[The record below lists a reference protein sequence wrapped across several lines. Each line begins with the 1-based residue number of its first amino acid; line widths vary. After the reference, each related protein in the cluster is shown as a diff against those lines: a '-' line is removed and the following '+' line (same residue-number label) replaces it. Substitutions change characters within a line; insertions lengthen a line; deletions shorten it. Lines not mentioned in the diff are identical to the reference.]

1 MDKIVLFDGICN
13 LCHGFVQFLI
23 RRDPEKKINYIFL
36 QSDVGKK
43 YLQKFHLSQNE
54 LFFILFIDQN
64 KCYIKSSAILRIIK
78 QLHGFYP
85 LLYVFILVPPVIR
98 DFLYDVIAKNRYR
111 WFGKKEMCRAPTKNI
126 KSHFL

>member
-23 RRDPEKKINYIFL
+23 RRDPGGKINYIFL

-43 YLQKFHLSQNE
+43 YLQKFHLSKNE

-85 LLYVFILVPPVIR
+85 LLYVFILVPPIIR
-98 DFLYDVIAKNRYR
+98 DFFYDVIAKNRYQ
-111 WFGKKEMCRAPTKNI
+111 WFGQKEMCRTPTKNI
-126 KSHFL
+126 KSRFL

>member
-13 LCHGFVQFLI
+13 LCHGFAQFLI
-23 RRDPEKKINYIFL
+23 RRDPGKKIKYVFL
-36 QSDVGKK
+36 QSDAGKK
-43 YLQKFHLSQNE
+43 YLQNFHLSRNE

-64 KCYIKSSAILRIIK
+64 KYYIKSSAILRIIK
-78 QLHGFYP
+78 QLHGFYS

-111 WFGKKEMCRAPTKNI
+111 WFGKKKMCHAPTKNI
-126 KSHFL
+126 KSRFL